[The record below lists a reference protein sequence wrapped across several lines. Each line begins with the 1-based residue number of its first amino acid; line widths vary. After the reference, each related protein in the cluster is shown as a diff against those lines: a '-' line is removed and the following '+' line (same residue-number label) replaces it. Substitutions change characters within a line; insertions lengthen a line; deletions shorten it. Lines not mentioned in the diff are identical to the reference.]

1 MAVWQIP
8 VDLLA
13 RSRFTISPMT
23 DTVAALRALHSPR
36 RPWQH
41 AWRRPHL
48 AAYHGMLARRPVVR
62 ALLAAAF
69 APRWTADFLTLA
81 PTAPGPTF
89 AEELAAVAGRTDEQ
103 IRADLRGTGLPLDDV
118 LSADG
123 LTREVVY
130 LLDWVWTHTVRP
142 EWPAREQRLRA
153 DVVARTARLSAEG
166 WEGVFPDLAGAM
178 QWLGDG
184 RLRVNDYPAPPL
196 PLDRAEQLV
205 FVPAHCVRGWV
216 VWDQP
221 TRFGMV
227 YPARGVLA
235 GTALPAPDGLDRLIG
250 PNRAAILRL
259 LSTPVSTSHLA
270 ALTGLSLGSVGDH
283 LRVLLEA
290 GIVVKRRSGR
300 EVLYWRT
307 PLGAALAGATTDLTT
322 RRRPAGPPAD
332 PG

>member
-1 MAVWQIP
+1 MSVWRIP

-48 AAYHGMLARRPVVR
+48 AAYQDMLGRRPVVR

-69 APRWTADFLTLA
+69 RPGWTADFLTLA
-81 PTAPGPTF
+81 PGPATPTF
-89 AEELAAVAGRTDEQ
+89 TEELAVVEARTDEQ
-103 IRADLRGTGLPLDDV
+103 IHADLRATCLRPLDDA

-123 LTREVVY
+123 LTREAVY

-142 EWPAREQRLRA
+142 QWPAREQRLRA
-153 DVVARTARLSAEG
+153 DVVARTSRLSAGG
-166 WEGVFPDLAGAM
+166 WAGVFPELAGTM
-178 QWLGDG
+178 RWLGDG
-184 RLRVNDYPAPPL
+184 HLRVNDHPAPPL
-196 PLDRAEQLV
+196 RLDRAEQLV

-216 VWDQP
+216 LWRRP
-221 TRFGMV
+221 THFGMV
-227 YPARGVLA
+227 YPAHGILA
-235 GTALPAPDGLDRLIG
+235 DAALPTPDGLDRLIG
-250 PNRAAILRL
+250 PNRAGILRRL
-259 LSTPVSTSHLA
+259 GAPVSTSHLA

-283 LRVLLEA
+283 LRVLLDS
-290 GIVVKRRSGR
+290 GVVTKRRSGR

-307 PLGAALAGATTDLTT
+307 PLGAALVDETIDPSA
-322 RRRPAGPPAD
+322 RHRPAS
-332 PG
+332 